1 MKLHM
6 PSDSWK
12 NIKDNLG
19 KNGAQMLPF
28 AEQYPQNIEALEGTA
43 RRLQVPQNQ
52 KSGTANCPSEQGTS
66 GSQNL

>member
-43 RRLQVPQNQ
+43 RRL
-52 KSGTANCPSEQGTS
+52 
-66 GSQNL
+66 